1 MDSCL
6 RATTRRNMPQHDVW
20 QWLALWFSVNGNVN
34 NRGGSFATLLG
45 RHPGNGAEGDDSL
58 DTSLFFSEL

>member
-1 MDSCL
+1 
-6 RATTRRNMPQHDVW
+6 MPQHDVW
-20 QWLALWFSVNGNVN
+20 QWLALGFSVNGNVN

-45 RHPGNGAEGDDSL
+45 RHPGNGAEGDDLL

>member
-6 RATTRRNMPQHDVW
+6 RATTRRNMMCGK
-20 QWLALWFSVNGNVN
+20 WLALWFSVNGNVN

-45 RHPGNGAEGDDSL
+45 RHPGNGAEGDDLL